1 MKVLARTKDYHDLY
15 LDGTGQIALVESKV
29 CHAQIIESVILT
41 VAGELQLNT
50 SKGIPYFETIFES
63 RMYLNT
69 WKSYVENAIYNFD
82 WVDIIDEFDCRFLGD
97 TLYYNMTIL
106 TNDGETVVIN
116 NSINTSLTTPM
127 YPTGEEE
134 MANLTD
140 ANGNFYMPEKKVSG
154 VQYYRRVTIIT
165 DGTFGDTTQLST
177 DSYIK
182 DSSGNFVVA
191 EIR

>member
-41 VAGELQLNT
+41 VSGELQLNT

-116 NSINTSLTTPM
+116 NSINTSLIIPT
-127 YPTGEEE
+127 YPTQGEE

-140 ANGNFYMPEKKVSG
+140 ANGNFYMPEKKASG
-154 VQYYRRVTIIT
+154 IQYYRRVTIIT
-165 DGTFGDTTQLST
+165 DGTYGDTTQLSS
-177 DSYIK
+177 DSYIR
-182 DSSGNFVVA
+182 DDSGNFIVA